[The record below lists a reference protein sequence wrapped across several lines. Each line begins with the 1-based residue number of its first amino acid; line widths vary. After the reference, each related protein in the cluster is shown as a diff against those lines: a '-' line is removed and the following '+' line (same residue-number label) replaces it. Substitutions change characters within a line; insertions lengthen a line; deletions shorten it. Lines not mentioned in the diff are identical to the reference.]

1 MDFSGYI
8 TSIELGYVMRSLGLT
23 PTESE
28 LQDMVAEVDADKNGQ
43 IDFEEFKALMTKKI
57 HHQDKEEDIREAFK
71 VFDKENTG
79 LWSILATP

>member
-1 MDFSGYI
+1 
-8 TSIELGYVMRSLGLT
+8 MRSLGLT

-28 LQDMVAEVDADKNGQ
+28 LQELIAEVDTDKNGH

-57 HHQDKEEDIREAFK
+57 HQKDKEEDIKEAFK

-79 LWSILATP
+79 M